1 MMSDTTKKTANAH
14 WHQFRLTVQSEL
26 VDPLSELLDS
36 IGAAAVT
43 TENAGDD
50 EFYEVAFPGTPSWE
64 TVRVTALFNEDADI
78 KAIQNLTLSALK
90 KIGVEEIP
98 HTLEK
103 LADQDWERVWLDS
116 FSPIKVGKD
125 LWVVPSWCDPVE
137 IDSRNIRLDPGLA
150 FGTGTHATTFM
161 CLDWISRQ
169 HLKTQTVLDY
179 GSGSGILAIASIM
192 SGAEHADAVDIDPLA
207 VEACELNAQRN
218 TFADVIISE
227 SMRAYLPND
236 LPDPIK
242 TYDLVIANILAEVI
256 LMLKDTL
263 IPHVAPSGTLLLTG
277 ILKQQSDK
285 IMVAFSE
292 SFDFT
297 VQEKDHW
304 VLLIGRRR

>member
-36 IGAAAVT
+36 IWCRRCNDREMQGT
-43 TENAGDD
+43 MSSMKWL
-50 EFYEVAFPGTPSWE
+50 FPALASWE

-150 FGTGTHATTFM
+150 FVNWH
-161 CLDWISRQ
+161 
-169 HLKTQTVLDY
+169 
-179 GSGSGILAIASIM
+179 
-192 SGAEHADAVDIDPLA
+192 P
-207 VEACELNAQRN
+207 RN
-218 TFADVIISE
+218 NLYVS
-227 SMRAYLPND
+227 
-236 LPDPIK
+236 
-242 TYDLVIANILAEVI
+242 
-256 LMLKDTL
+256 
-263 IPHVAPSGTLLLTG
+263 
-277 ILKQQSDK
+277 
-285 IMVAFSE
+285 
-292 SFDFT
+292 
-297 VQEKDHW
+297 
-304 VLLIGRRR
+304 

>member
-1 MMSDTTKKTANAH
+1 MSDTTKDTKNAH

-26 VDPLSELLDS
+26 VNPLSELFDS
-36 IGAAAVT
+36 FGAAAVT
-43 TENAGDD
+43 TENAGED

-64 TVRVTALFNEDADI
+64 TVRVTALFNEGTNI
-78 KAIQNLTLSALK
+78 KAIQNLTIAALQK
-90 KIGVEEIP
+90 VGVEEVP

-116 FSPIKVGKD
+116 FSPIKVGNE
-125 LWVVPSWCDPVE
+125 LWVVPSWCELVDQ
-137 IDSRNIRLDPGLA
+137 DSRNIRLDPGLA

-169 HLKTQTVLDY
+169 DLTTQSVLDY

-192 SGAEHADAVDIDPLA
+192 SGAVHADAVDIDPLA
-207 VEACELNAQRN
+207 VEACVSNAQRN
-218 TFADVIISE
+218 TFAGSAIEE
-227 SMRAYLPND
+227 SMCAYLPND
-236 LPDPIK
+236 LPDRNK
-242 TYDLVIANILAEVI
+242 HYELVIANILAEVI
-256 LMLKDTL
+256 LNLKDTL
-263 IPHVAPSGTLLLTG
+263 TTHVALSGTLLLTG
-277 ILKQQSDK
+277 ILKQQADK
-285 IMVAFSE
+285 VMAAFSE